1 MATMM
6 QFDLV
11 SPERM
16 LASFEASEI
25 EIPGAEGDFTAMP
38 DHAALVTSMRPGVL
52 KAKGASGVEEFVVTG
67 GFVEVSAT
75 GASVL
80 AEVAVARSDMSRD
93 TLDAMIA
100 EAENAASTANAE
112 TKDAADKR
120 LADTKALGEALG
132 L

>member
-1 MATMM
+1 MAEMM

-25 EIPGAEGDFTAMP
+25 EIPGAEGDFTAMA
-38 DHAALVTSMRPGVL
+38 DHAALVTTMRPGVL
-52 KAKGASGVEEFVVTG
+52 KAKGASQTSEYVVTG

-75 GASVL
+75 ATSVL
-80 AEVAVARSDMSRD
+80 AENAVPRADMDRAA
-93 TLDAMIA
+93 LDDMIA
-100 EAENAASTANAE
+100 DAEKTAAEAAVEA
-112 TKDAADKR
+112 KDAADKR
-120 LADTKALGEALG
+120 LADTRALGDLLG